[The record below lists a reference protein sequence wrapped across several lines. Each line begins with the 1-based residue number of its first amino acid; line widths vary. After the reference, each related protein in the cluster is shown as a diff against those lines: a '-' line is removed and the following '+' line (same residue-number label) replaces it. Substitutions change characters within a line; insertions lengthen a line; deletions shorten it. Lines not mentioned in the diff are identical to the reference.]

1 MHIPPEINL
10 LSPFAA
16 DEQPMGPYPSL
27 GFLPLFDA
35 ELGNGD
41 YFGLYWPL
49 GRETEAPIVCDMW
62 HDEAKLVPAFSGA
75 GKFVAWL
82 EANDWERGDE
92 EPQDAD
98 FAPMLVQS
106 AKAFFRGAEK
116 GPAKQDDIE
125 AGIVLLQQACEQLPE
140 VGDYWFA
147 LASQLRRLGRN
158 ELAAHAALRAF
169 HSNWAFGIP
178 SDGVMRM
185 LSQVQLQ
192 TYLEDDPF
200 IRRLDGFKPGFGGEK
215 HNDNYP
221 IMLAASREYLEAGQV
236 LPGLMLYQN
245 YAYSMY
251 FETQAFQERY
261 GFELTRWQSEFSA
274 LCLTHLGDDRRV
286 RLSHETAWK
295 P

>member
-98 FAPMLVQS
+98 FAPRR
-106 AKAFFRGAEK
+106 FFAEQRRGQPSRTILRQALFYCSR
-116 GPAKQDDIE
+116 PA
-125 AGIVLLQQACEQLPE
+125 
-140 VGDYWFA
+140 
-147 LASQLRRLGRN
+147 
-158 ELAAHAALRAF
+158 
-169 HSNWAFGIP
+169 SNYRKWVTI
-178 SDGVMRM
+178 
-185 LSQVQLQ
+185 
-192 TYLEDDPF
+192 
-200 IRRLDGFKPGFGGEK
+200 
-215 HNDNYP
+215 
-221 IMLAASREYLEAGQV
+221 
-236 LPGLMLYQN
+236 GLHWHR
-245 YAYSMY
+245 S
-251 FETQAFQERY
+251 
-261 GFELTRWQSEFSA
+261 
-274 LCLTHLGDDRRV
+274 
-286 RLSHETAWK
+286 
-295 P
+295 